1 MSPAYDS
8 REKYERW
15 HIRTCARCG
24 RRAAKSANWSDGP
37 ICRTCY
43 ERATRDRGRCPGCG
57 TERLLPGRDAAGTAI
72 CRDCAGISRDFFCDR
87 CGFEGLLLGGRL
99 CERCTLSDR
108 LTALLDDG
116 TGRIHP
122 QLIPLHQLL
131 VSLDRPKS
139 RLIWLRNPQVPA
151 LLRDLATGTV
161 PLTHDAIQALPNWRT
176 AAYLRDLLM
185 DSGVLPHL
193 DRRLLLF
200 ERWLAQRIAT
210 TTDTE
215 HARMLEHFATWH
227 QLRKLRAKAARSPL
241 GTSTMQEFRQQI
253 TQAGAFLVWLAAR
266 HVTLESCTQ
275 TDLDA
280 WHAEK
285 YATRRPAQA
294 FLRWC
299 METRRMPRLTIPNR
313 PTTNPHPMS
322 QHQRITALQRVLAD
336 DSTALRVRV
345 AACLVLLFAQPVS
358 RIVRMT
364 TDDVLHDGQLV
375 ALRLGDPPTP
385 APEPVADL
393 LLNYLQALPA
403 ATPAINQNSPWLF
416 PGRRASQPMNPAT
429 LRDALRELGI
439 PLEKGRTSAI
449 RQLAL
454 QAPAPVI
461 AQALGYHDKST
472 TRIATEAGAP
482 WKNYAPGDHTR

>member
-43 ERATRDRGRCPGCG
+43 ERAMREQGRCPSCG

-99 CERCTLSDR
+99 CERCTLSDL
-108 LTALLDDG
+108 LTVLLDDG

-122 QLIPLHQLL
+122 RLVALYQLL

-139 RLIWLRNPQVPA
+139 RLIWLRNPQVSA

-161 PLTHDAIQALPNWRT
+161 PLTHGAIQALPNWRT

-200 ERWLAQRIAT
+200 ERWLAQRIAAT
-210 TTDTE
+210 ADTE
-215 HARMLEHFATWH
+215 HARLLQHFATWH
-227 QLRKLRAKAARSPL
+227 QLRKLRAKAAKSPL
-241 GTSTMQEFRQQI
+241 GTNTTQECRQQT

-266 HVTLESCTQ
+266 DVALNACTQ
-275 TDLDA
+275 ADLDA

-285 YATRRPAQA
+285 YSTRRPAQA

-299 METRRMPRLTIPNR
+299 MDSRRMPRLIIPNR
-313 PTTNPHPMS
+313 PTTNPHPMG
-322 QHQRITALQRVLAD
+322 QHQRVAALQQVLAD
-336 DSTALRVRV
+336 ASAPLRVRV

-364 TDDVLHDGQLV
+364 VDDVLRDGQHV

-385 APEPVADL
+385 VPEPVADL

-403 ATPAINQNSPWLF
+403 STPAINQNSPWLF

-439 PLEKGRTSAI
+439 PAEKGRTSAI
-449 RQLAL
+449 RQLVL

-472 TRIATEAGAP
+472 TRIAAEAGAP
-482 WKNYAPGDHTR
+482 WKSYAPGDHTG

>member
-1 MSPAYDS
+1 MSPAYNS

-24 RRAAKSANWSDGP
+24 RHAAKAANWSDGP

-43 ERATRDRGRCPGCG
+43 ERATRDRGRCPSCG
-57 TERLLPGRDAAGTAI
+57 TERLLPGRDTAGTAI

-200 ERWLAQRIAT
+200 ERWLDQRIAT

-215 HARMLEHFATWH
+215 HARILQHFATWH

-241 GTSTMQEFRQQI
+241 GTSTTQESRQQI

-266 HVTLESCTQ
+266 HVTLDACTQ

-299 METRRMPRLTIPNR
+299 MDTRRMPRLTIPNR
-313 PTTNPHPMS
+313 PTTNPHPMG
-322 QHQRITALQRVLAD
+322 QHQRITALQRVLSD
-336 DSTALRVRV
+336 DSTSPRVRL

-358 RIVRMT
+358 RIVRMV
-364 TDDVLHDGQLV
+364 TDDVVHDGRHV

-385 APEPVADL
+385 VPEPVAAL
-393 LLNYLQALPA
+393 LLDYLQALPA
-403 ATPAINQNSPWLF
+403 STPAINQDSPWLF
-416 PGRRASQPMNPAT
+416 PGRRASQPMNPGT
-429 LRDALRELGI
+429 LRDALRKLGV
-439 PLEKGRTSAI
+439 PAEKGRTSAI
-449 RQLAL
+449 RQLVL

-472 TRIATEAGAP
+472 TRIATDAGAP
-482 WKNYAPGDHTR
+482 WKNYAPGAHGR

>member
-1 MSPAYDS
+1 M
-8 REKYERW
+8 
-15 HIRTCARCG
+15 
-24 RRAAKSANWSDGP
+24 
-37 ICRTCY
+37 
-43 ERATRDRGRCPGCG
+43 
-57 TERLLPGRDAAGTAI
+57 
-72 CRDCAGISRDFFCDR
+72 
-87 CGFEGLLLGGRL
+87 
-99 CERCTLSDR
+99 
-108 LTALLDDG
+108 
-116 TGRIHP
+116 
-122 QLIPLHQLL
+122 
-131 VSLDRPKS
+131 
-139 RLIWLRNPQVPA
+139 
-151 LLRDLATGTV
+151 
-161 PLTHDAIQALPNWRT
+161 PLTHDAIQGLPNWRT

-215 HARMLEHFATWH
+215 HARILQHFATWH
-227 QLRKLRAKAARSPL
+227 QLRKLRKLRAKAARSPL
-241 GTSTMQEFRQQI
+241 GTSTTQESRQQI

-266 HVTLESCTQ
+266 HVTLDACTQ

-285 YATRRPAQA
+285 YATRRLAQA

-299 METRRMPRLTIPNR
+299 METRRMPRLTDPNR
-313 PTTNPHPMS
+313 PTTNSHPMD

-364 TDDVLHDGQLV
+364 TDDVLRDGRHV

-393 LLNYLQALPA
+393 LLNYLQALPTN
-403 ATPAINQNSPWLF
+403 TPAINQNSPWLF

-439 PLEKGRTSAI
+439 PVEKGRTSAI
-449 RQLAL
+449 RRLVL

-472 TRIATEAGAP
+472 TRIATEAGALGRTTHP
-482 WKNYAPGDHTR
+482 ATTPDETIRAKPHQRRQQPDVRQTLTHPHAHRVRTVLWKPRWSEATSA

>member
-1 MSPAYDS
+1 M
-8 REKYERW
+8 
-15 HIRTCARCG
+15 
-24 RRAAKSANWSDGP
+24 
-37 ICRTCY
+37 
-43 ERATRDRGRCPGCG
+43 
-57 TERLLPGRDAAGTAI
+57 AGTAI

-99 CERCTLSDR
+99 CERCTLSDQ

-116 TGRIHP
+116 TGCIHP

-139 RLIWLRNPQVPA
+139 RLIWLRNRQVPA

-210 TTDTE
+210 TADTE
-215 HARMLEHFATWH
+215 HARILQHFATWH
-227 QLRKLRAKAARSPL
+227 QLRKLRAKAAKGPL
-241 GTSTMQEFRQQI
+241 GTSTTQECRQQI

-266 HVTLESCTQ
+266 HVALSACTQ

-299 METRRMPRLTIPNR
+299 METRRMPRLIIPNH
-313 PTTNPHPMS
+313 PTTNPHPMG
-322 QHQRITALQRVLAD
+322 QHQRVTALQRVLAD

-364 TDDVLHDGQLV
+364 TDDVLRDGQCV
-375 ALRLGDPPTP
+375 TLRLGDPPTP

-393 LLNYLQALPA
+393 LLDYLQALPA
-403 ATPAINQNSPWLF
+403 STPAINQNSPWLF

-429 LRDALRELGI
+429 LRDALRKLGI
-439 PLEKGRTSAI
+439 PVEKGRTSAI
-449 RQLAL
+449 RQLVL

-472 TRIATEAGAP
+472 TRIANDAGAP
-482 WKNYAPGDHTR
+482 WKNYAPGDHNRRSPRLR

>member
-57 TERLLPGRDAAGTAI
+57 TERLLPGRDAAVTAI

-99 CERCTLSDR
+99 CERCTLSDQ

-122 QLIPLHQLL
+122 QLIPLHQFP
-131 VSLDRPKS
+131 VRLDRPKS
-139 RLIWLRNPQVPA
+139 RLTWLRNPQVPA

-185 DSGVLPHL
+185 D
-193 DRRLLLF
+193 
-200 ERWLAQRIAT
+200 
-210 TTDTE
+210 
-215 HARMLEHFATWH
+215 
-227 QLRKLRAKAARSPL
+227 RAKAAKSPL
-241 GTSTMQEFRQQI
+241 GTSTTQGCRQQI
-253 TQAGAFLVWLAAR
+253 TQAGVFLVWLAAR
-266 HVTLESCTQ
+266 HVALDACTQ

-299 METRRMPRLTIPNR
+299 MDSRRMPRLSIPNR
-313 PTTNPHPMS
+313 PTSNPHPMS
-322 QHQRITALQRVLAD
+322 QHQRVAALQRVLAD
-336 DSTALRVRV
+336 DSTSLRVRV

-364 TDDVLHDGQLV
+364 ADDVLRDGQHV
-375 ALRLGDPPTP
+375 ALRLGGPPTP
-385 APEPVADL
+385 MPGPVTDL
-393 LLNYLQALPA
+393 LLGYLQALPA
-403 ATPAINQNSPWLF
+403 DTPAINQNSPWLF
-416 PGRRASQPMNPAT
+416 PGRRASQPLNPAT

-439 PLEKGRTSAI
+439 PAEKGRTSAI
-449 RQLAL
+449 RQLVL
-454 QAPAPVI
+454 QAPAPVVT
-461 AQALGYHDKST
+461 QALGYHDKST
-472 TRIATEAGAP
+472 TRTATAAGAP
-482 WKNYAPGDHTR
+482 WKHYAPGDHRR

>member
-72 CRDCAGISRDFFCDR
+72 CRDCAGISRDFFCDC

-99 CERCTLSDR
+99 CERCTLSDQ

-116 TGRIHP
+116 TGRIHS
-122 QLIPLHQLL
+122 QLIPLHQFL
-131 VSLDRPKS
+131 VRLDRPKS
-139 RLIWLRNPQVPA
+139 RLTWLRNPQVPA

-185 DSGVLPHL
+185 DSGVLPSL

-210 TTDTE
+210 TEDAE
-215 HARMLEHFATWH
+215 HARLLQHFATWH
-227 QLRKLRAKAARSPL
+227 QLRKLRAKAAKSPL
-241 GTSTMQEFRQQI
+241 GTSTTQECRQQI
-253 TQAGAFLVWLAAR
+253 TQAGVFLVWVAAR
-266 HVTLESCTQ
+266 HVALDACTQ

-299 METRRMPRLTIPNR
+299 MDSRRMPRLSIPNR
-313 PTTNPHPMS
+313 PTSNPHPMG
-322 QHQRITALQRVLAD
+322 QHQRVAALQRVLAD
-336 DSTALRVRV
+336 DSTSLRVRV

-364 TDDVLHDGQLV
+364 ADDVLRDGQHV

-385 APEPVADL
+385 VPEPVADL
-393 LLNYLQALPA
+393 LLGYLQALPA
-403 ATPAINQNSPWLF
+403 GTPAINQNSPWLF

-439 PLEKGRTSAI
+439 PAEKGRTSAI
-449 RQLAL
+449 RQLVL

-472 TRIATEAGAP
+472 TRIATDAGAP
-482 WKNYAPGDHTR
+482 WKHYAPGDHRR